1 MLGDGL
7 DTPGTW
13 EKCRMTLVKAAGGS
27 GWHFCS
33 NDRQYLH
40 PRDDRHL
47 GGFMLEFFSPPK
59 TSKPKTGVFCISI
72 NEVRSAL
79 EMLDACVDDVDVHID
94 IDDDHGDDVHVV
106 ALIVI
111 NNKARETTALEMPDK
126 EATFVLRVSIAL
138 HSLYIQLL

>member
-1 MLGDGL
+1 
-7 DTPGTW
+7 
-13 EKCRMTLVKAAGGS
+13 
-27 GWHFCS
+27 
-33 NDRQYLH
+33 
-40 PRDDRHL
+40 
-47 GGFMLEFFSPPK
+47 MLEFFSPPK